1 MGMVKWIVWAP
12 AYLALASGALAQQ
25 PATMRVS
32 GTIASFDGRV
42 LAINSAKLGEV
53 KINLTD
59 NVVVYGV
66 SKATLADI
74 KPGAFI
80 GVGAIPQSDGSQR
93 AIQVTVFAEVQRGQG
108 EGHRPWDARPN
119 STMTNATVDETV
131 AGVDG
136 HVVMVKYKGGEKKIV
151 VPTDAVIL
159 AYAVGDKNELKPGAQ
174 VAITRA
180 TKTPDGGLEA
190 NRVNVGRGGVVPQ

>member
-1 MGMVKWIVWAP
+1 MIVRIAF
-12 AYLALASGALAQQ
+12 ASVILALAGGSAWAQQ
-25 PATMRVS
+25 SLRVA
-32 GTIASFDGRV
+32 GTVASFDGRV
-42 LAINSAKLGEV
+42 LVINSAKLGEV

-59 NVVVYGV
+59 NVAVFGV

-80 GVGAIPQSDGSQR
+80 GVGATPQSDGSQR
-93 AIQVTVFAEVQRGQG
+93 AIQVTVFAQVQRGQG

-119 STMTNATVDETV
+119 STMTNATVEQTV

-136 HVVMVKYKGGEKKIV
+136 QLVMVKYKDGEKKIV
-151 VPTDAVIL
+151 VPPDAVIL
-159 AYAVGDKNELKPGAQ
+159 AYAVGDKNEIKPGAH
-174 VAITRA
+174 VAIVRA
-180 TKTPDGGLEA
+180 MKKSDDSLEA